1 MNLSMISFW
10 DKSDAS
16 TIIITFR
23 EIVTVLLNNLPPLP
37 LLLHLIS
44 FHLQG
49 LINPARS
56 RIQVLW
62 RHQYLVHERAR
73 SNCMVWCLRP
83 DNPTS
88 ALLQYIHNW
97 NWNGILQNHNNTNL
111 DKDLYCITFSDSFCL
126 ALSLRTDLLRSM
138 AWARKNILRIVTA
151 YRPRLYK
158 WLFC

>member
-1 MNLSMISFW
+1 MTTYFRTNTGFNLGLASSSESVYSSYSEDWKTNYHGFSTKMNLSMISFW

-16 TIIITFR
+16 TIIIITFR

-37 LLLHLIS
+37 LLLHLIL

-49 LINPARS
+49 LVNPARS

-88 ALLQYIHNW
+88 ALLHTQLKLKW
-97 NWNGILQNHNNTNL
+97 
-111 DKDLYCITFSDSFCL
+111 DS
-126 ALSLRTDLLRSM
+126 SKSQ
-138 AWARKNILRIVTA
+138 W
-151 YRPRLYK
+151 YK
-158 WLFC
+158 SR